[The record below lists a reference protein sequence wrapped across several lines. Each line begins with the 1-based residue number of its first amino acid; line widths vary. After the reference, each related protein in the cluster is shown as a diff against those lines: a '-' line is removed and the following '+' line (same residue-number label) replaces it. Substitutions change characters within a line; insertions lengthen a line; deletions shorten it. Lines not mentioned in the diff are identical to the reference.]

1 MDPST
6 GLPYGWSERTNAVSE
21 RDARLGKVAVASF
34 SARGAYG
41 ASDEGDATYK
51 TSEEVERYWMAKIA
65 SERRA
70 GETTADASATGDVEG
85 STVEAQKRLPIDWD
99 ERAKRRAAE
108 AERYGARRER
118 RFRGERDRERERG
131 DLARARARARRH
143 ERVRVAG
150 GGVGSKID
158 FVAGGGSRG
167 VRGGGEAVARARRQ
181 MSLTSLA
188 SSTSRDERVVV
199 ILTHVSFFSSFAVS
213 SSRRARRVRR
223 VAFRRRSLALAQPQA
238 IASHRQ
244 SATDTV
250 ARCRAP
256 SLDAWRRPP
265 RRDGESP
272 TRARRRR
279 RSPRSSR
286 ARAR

>member
-108 AERYGARRER
+108 AERYGASASGGFAANATANANAATSPE
-118 RFRGERDRERERG
+118 
-131 DLARARARARRH
+131 LAL
-143 ERVRVAG
+143 VRVATN
-150 GGVGSKID
+150 
-158 FVAGGGSRG
+158 AC
-167 VRGGGEAVARARRQ
+167 E
-181 MSLTSLA
+181 SLA
-188 SSTSRDERVVV
+188 AVLDRRLISLPEEDRAAFAAAVKRSLERVVK
-199 ILTHVSFFSSFAVS
+199 
-213 SSRRARRVRR
+213 
-223 VAFRRRSLALAQPQA
+223 
-238 IASHRQ
+238 
-244 SATDTV
+244 
-250 ARCRAP
+250 CR
-256 SLDAWRRPP
+256 
-265 RRDGESP
+265 
-272 TRARRRR
+272 
-279 RSPRSSR
+279 
-286 ARAR
+286 